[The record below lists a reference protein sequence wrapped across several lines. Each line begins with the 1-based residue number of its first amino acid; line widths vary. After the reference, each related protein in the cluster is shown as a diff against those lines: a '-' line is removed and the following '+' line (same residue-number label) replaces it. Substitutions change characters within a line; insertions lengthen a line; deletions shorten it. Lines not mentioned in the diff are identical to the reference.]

1 MSTSSTIL
9 EDISQALENWSHH
22 ILDVETKVKR
32 VTDFRETIV
41 ADLHR
46 KIQDGVISEQDSLEF
61 EYVTDLWTNLYKS
74 FLCRSAGADF
84 VDRDVITYLIE
95 LYGLKQISKELF
107 VQIVLD
113 LCRNNGQSLNLL

>member
-1 MSTSSTIL
+1 MSTSTIL
-9 EDISQALENWSHH
+9 EDISQALENWSHR

-32 VTDFRETIV
+32 VKDFRETIV

-46 KIQDGVISEQDSLEF
+46 KIEDGVISEQDSLEF
-61 EYVTDLWTNLYKS
+61 EYITDLWANLYKS

-84 VDRDVITYLIE
+84 ADRDVITYLIE

>member
-46 KIQDGVISEQDSLEF
+46 KIQDGVISEQDSQEF
-61 EYVTDLWTNLYKS
+61 EYVTKLVDKPLQIISLS
-74 FLCRSAGADF
+74 FCWG
-84 VDRDVITYLIE
+84 
-95 LYGLKQISKELF
+95 
-107 VQIVLD
+107 
-113 LCRNNGQSLNLL
+113 

>member
-1 MSTSSTIL
+1 MSTSTIL
-9 EDISQALENWSHH
+9 EDISQALENWSHR

-32 VTDFRETIV
+32 VKDFRETIV

-46 KIQDGVISEQDSLEF
+46 KIEDGVISEQDSLEF
-61 EYVTDLWTNLYKS
+61 EYITDLWANLYKS

-84 VDRDVITYLIE
+84 ADRDVITYLIE
-95 LYGLKQISKELF
+95 LYGLKQISKELC

>member
-1 MSTSSTIL
+1 MSTSTIL
-9 EDISQALENWSHH
+9 EDISQALDNWSHR

-32 VTDFRETIV
+32 VIDFRETIV

-61 EYVTDLWTNLYKS
+61 EYITDLWANLYKS

-84 VDRDVITYLIE
+84 ADRDVITYLIE

-113 LCRNNGQSLNLL
+113 LCRNGGQSLNLL

>member
-32 VTDFRETIV
+32 VTDFQETIV

-84 VDRDVITYLIE
+84 ADRDVITYLIE

>member
-1 MSTSSTIL
+1 MSTSTIL
-9 EDISQALENWSHH
+9 EDISQALDNWSHR

-61 EYVTDLWTNLYKS
+61 EYITDLWANLYKS

-84 VDRDVITYLIE
+84 ADRDVITYLIE

>member
-1 MSTSSTIL
+1 MSTSTIL
-9 EDISQALENWSHH
+9 EDISQALDNWSHR

-46 KIQDGVISEQDSLEF
+46 KIQDGVISEQDSLQF
-61 EYVTDLWTNLYKS
+61 EYVTNLWANLYKS

-84 VDRDVITYLIE
+84 ADRDVITYLIE

>member
-1 MSTSSTIL
+1 MSTSTIL
-9 EDISQALENWSHH
+9 EDISQTLGNWSHR

-32 VTDFRETIV
+32 VKDFRETIV

-46 KIQDGVISEQDSLEF
+46 KIEDGVISEQDSLEF
-61 EYVTDLWTNLYKS
+61 EYITDLWANLYKS

-84 VDRDVITYLIE
+84 ADRDVVTYLIE

>member
-1 MSTSSTIL
+1 MSTSTIL
-9 EDISQALENWSHH
+9 EDISQALENWSHR

-32 VTDFRETIV
+32 VKDFRETIV

-46 KIQDGVISEQDSLEF
+46 KIEDGVISEQDSLEF
-61 EYVTDLWTNLYKS
+61 EYITDLWANLYKS
-74 FLCRSAGADF
+74 FLCRSTGADF
-84 VDRDVITYLIE
+84 ADRDVITYLIE

>member
-1 MSTSSTIL
+1 MSTSTIL
-9 EDISQALENWSHH
+9 EDISQALDNWSHR

-61 EYVTDLWTNLYKS
+61 EYITDLWANLYKS

-84 VDRDVITYLIE
+84 ADRDVITYLIE

-113 LCRNNGQSLNLL
+113 LCRNAGQSLNLL

>member
-1 MSTSSTIL
+1 MSTSTIL
-9 EDISQALENWSHH
+9 EDISQALENWSHR

-32 VTDFRETIV
+32 VKDFRETIV

-46 KIQDGVISEQDSLEF
+46 KIEDGVISEQDSLEF
-61 EYVTDLWTNLYKS
+61 EYITDLWANLYKS
-74 FLCRSAGADF
+74 FLCRTAGADF
-84 VDRDVITYLIE
+84 ADRDVITYLIE
-95 LYGLKQISKELF
+95 LYRLKQISKELF

>member
-1 MSTSSTIL
+1 MSTSTIL
-9 EDISQALENWSHH
+9 EDISQALENWSHR

-32 VTDFRETIV
+32 VKDFRETIV

-46 KIQDGVISEQDSLEF
+46 KIEDGVISEQDSLEF
-61 EYVTDLWTNLYKS
+61 EYITDLWANLYKS

-84 VDRDVITYLIE
+84 ADRDVVTYLIE
-95 LYGLKQISKELF
+95 LYGLKQISKELC

>member
-1 MSTSSTIL
+1 MSTSTIL

-32 VTDFRETIV
+32 VTDFQETIV
-41 ADLHR
+41 ADLHQ

-61 EYVTDLWTNLYKS
+61 EYITDLWTNLYKS

-84 VDRDVITYLIE
+84 ADRDVITYLIE

-113 LCRNNGQSLNLL
+113 LCRNGGQSLNLL

>member
-1 MSTSSTIL
+1 MSTSTIL
-9 EDISQALENWSHH
+9 EDISQALDNWSHR

-61 EYVTDLWTNLYKS
+61 EYITDLWANLYKS

-84 VDRDVITYLIE
+84 ADRDVITYLIE

-113 LCRNNGQSLNLL
+113 LCRNTGQSLNLL

>member
-1 MSTSSTIL
+1 MSTSTIL
-9 EDISQALENWSHH
+9 EDISQALENWSHR

-32 VTDFRETIV
+32 VKDFRETIV

-46 KIQDGVISEQDSLEF
+46 KIEDGVISEQDSLEF
-61 EYVTDLWTNLYKS
+61 EYITDLWANLYKS
-74 FLCRSAGADF
+74 FLCRTAGADF
-84 VDRDVITYLIE
+84 ADRDVITYLIE

>member
-1 MSTSSTIL
+1 MSTSTIL
-9 EDISQALENWSHH
+9 EDISQALENWSHR

-32 VTDFRETIV
+32 VKDFRETIV

-46 KIQDGVISEQDSLEF
+46 KIEDGVISEQDSLEF
-61 EYVTDLWTNLYKS
+61 EYITDLWSNLYKS

-84 VDRDVITYLIE
+84 ADRDVITYLIE
-95 LYGLKQISKELF
+95 LYGLKQISKELC

>member
-1 MSTSSTIL
+1 MSTSTIL
-9 EDISQALENWSHH
+9 EDISQALENWSHR

-32 VTDFRETIV
+32 VKDFRETIV

-46 KIQDGVISEQDSLEF
+46 KIEDGVISEQDSLEF
-61 EYVTDLWTNLYKS
+61 EYITDLWSNLYKS
-74 FLCRSAGADF
+74 FLCHSAGADF
-84 VDRDVITYLIE
+84 ADRDVITYLIE

>member
-1 MSTSSTIL
+1 MCFFTLSIVL
-9 EDISQALENWSHH
+9 KRWI
-22 ILDVETKVKR
+22 DVETKVKR

-41 ADLHR
+41 VNLHR
-46 KIQDGVISEQDSLEF
+46 KIQDGVISEQDSQES
-61 EYVTDLWTNLYKS
+61 EYVTDFWTNLYKS

-84 VDRDVITYLIE
+84 ADRDVIAYLIE

-113 LCRNNGQSLNLL
+113 LCRNGGQSLNLL

>member
-1 MSTSSTIL
+1 MSTSTIL
-9 EDISQALENWSHH
+9 EDISQALENWSHR

-32 VTDFRETIV
+32 VKDFRETIV

-46 KIQDGVISEQDSLEF
+46 KIEDGVISEQDSLEF
-61 EYVTDLWTNLYKS
+61 EYITDLWANLYKS

-84 VDRDVITYLIE
+84 ADRDVVTYLIE
-95 LYGLKQISKELF
+95 LYGLKQIFKELF

>member
-1 MSTSSTIL
+1 MSTSTIL
-9 EDISQALENWSHH
+9 EDISQALENWSHR

-32 VTDFRETIV
+32 VKDFRETIV

-46 KIQDGVISEQDSLEF
+46 KIEDGVISEQDSLEF
-61 EYVTDLWTNLYKS
+61 EYVTDLWANLYKS

-84 VDRDVITYLIE
+84 ADRDVVTYLIE

>member
-1 MSTSSTIL
+1 M
-9 EDISQALENWSHH
+9 ENWSHR

-32 VTDFRETIV
+32 VKDFRETIV

-46 KIQDGVISEQDSLEF
+46 KIEDGVISEQDSLEF
-61 EYVTDLWTNLYKS
+61 EYITDLWANLYKS

-84 VDRDVITYLIE
+84 ADRDVVTYLIE

>member
-1 MSTSSTIL
+1 MSTSTIL
-9 EDISQALENWSHH
+9 EDISQALENWSHR

-32 VTDFRETIV
+32 VKDFRETIV

-46 KIQDGVISEQDSLEF
+46 KIEDGVISEQDSLEF
-61 EYVTDLWTNLYKS
+61 EYITDLWANLYKS

-84 VDRDVITYLIE
+84 ADRDVVTYLIE

-113 LCRNNGQSLNLL
+113 LCRNSGQSLNLL